1 MSGRPKSGYRLKDG
15 TRVPGVT
22 TVINRFKESGGLL
35 HWAWQLGMD
44 GKDYRAERDKAA
56 EAGTIA
62 HEMIDAWIHDR
73 EWQPP
78 GKEPEDM
85 LAKAQTGF
93 EAFLAWAT
101 STHLEVVETEVSLV
115 SERHRYGGTI
125 DGIGRLNGETVLLDW
140 KSSNRIYA
148 DYIVQVAAYVKLL
161 EENRRERVT
170 GIHLL
175 RVGKEWGDFHHH
187 AWPVE
192 VSELGWRAFKCQRE
206 LYDLDKPLKA
216 AVGA

>member
-1 MSGRPKSGYRLKDG
+1 VSGRPKGGYRLRDG
-15 TRVPGVT
+15 TKVPGVT
-22 TVINRFKESGGLL
+22 TIVSRFKDSGGLIR
-35 HWAWQLGMD
+35 WAYKCGVD
-44 GKDYRAERDKAA
+44 GIDIDKARDNAA

-62 HEMIDAWIHDR
+62 HDMIDAWVHGRD
-73 EWQPP
+73 W
-78 GKEPEDM
+78 EPDVNTSAEM
-85 LAKAQTGF
+85 LEKAQKGF
-93 EAFLAWAT
+93 EGFLSWAA
-101 STHLEVVETEVSLV
+101 STHLDVVETEVSLV
-115 SERHRYGGTI
+115 SERHRFGGTI
-125 DGIGRLNGETVLLDW
+125 DGIGRLNGQTVLLDW

-161 EENRRERVT
+161 EECRRDRIT

-187 AWPVE
+187 SWPVE
-192 VSELGWRAFKCQRE
+192 VAELGWRAFTHQRQ